1 MYINECVN
9 VLYGKREKR
18 TLTLLNRN
26 CECVR
31 KGDEKVA
38 YVPDLALQGK
48 RKQVKVTD
56 PVTTTMATAS
66 QISKQK
72 ETEELAAR

>member
-1 MYINECVN
+1 MF
-9 VLYGKREKR
+9 EK
-18 TLTLLNRN
+18 
-26 CECVR
+26 
-31 KGDEKVA
+31 GIEKVA
-38 YVPDLALQGK
+38 NVPDLALQGK